1 MHGVLGAY
9 DCCFCSLFSDKF
21 AAAALRGGDPA
32 PAELPRYRRKSSR
45 ALGAR
50 CSHLVLHP
58 TTKPC
63 RRKGRPVYVRR
74 GGVEGEDGRLGCR
87 SRKDFS
93 SSFCY
98 PLKGIKEDAE
108 EEEAEAR
115 EEEAKERERER
126 IPKPGKE
133 RGSYR

>member
-1 MHGVLGAY
+1 MHGVLGTY
-9 DCCFCSLFSDKF
+9 DCCFCSLFGDKF

-115 EEEAKERERER
+115 EEEAKERERENT
-126 IPKPGKE
+126 
-133 RGSYR
+133 